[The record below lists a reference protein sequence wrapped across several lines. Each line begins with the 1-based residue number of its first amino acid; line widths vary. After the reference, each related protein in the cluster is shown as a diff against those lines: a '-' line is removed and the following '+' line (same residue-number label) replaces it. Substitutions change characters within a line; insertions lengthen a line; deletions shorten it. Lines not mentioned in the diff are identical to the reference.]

1 MKDLDKTTELC
12 TLMPTW
18 RPLGSGFPLWRRLS
32 GSESTVTV
40 TKVSVSEPPR
50 KGGIST
56 VNQEEEGGVP
66 IRSRGEQLFAPFTV
80 TTAGTSVATLR
91 FELPCPSQ
99 SERAHRLSTYLRALP
114 PSPPG
119 ARRQNS
125 CCEINRGPGSWW
137 VRDWAGEIHRINSWI
152 LEGMRE
158 FNLSDFWLP
167 HVHSVESFWRV
178 YCRAW
183 WLLCGAVT

>member
-1 MKDLDKTTELC
+1 MSQSGAEGSNCLHSSLLPLLVQVSILVGLSC
-12 TLMPTW
+12 HA
-18 RPLGSGFPLWRRLS
+18 RP
-32 GSESTVTV
+32 
-40 TKVSVSEPPR
+40 
-50 KGGIST
+50 
-56 VNQEEEGGVP
+56 N
-66 IRSRGEQLFAPFTV
+66 
-80 TTAGTSVATLR
+80 
-91 FELPCPSQ
+91 Q

-114 PSPPG
+114 TSPPG

-137 VRDWAGEIHRINSWI
+137 VRDRAGEIHRINSWI
-152 LEGMRE
+152 LEGTRE
-158 FNLSDFWLP
+158 FNLSDFWLS